1 MHFTW
6 YSSSLHNIILN
17 VFHVILVLW
26 RLLFLV
32 EAFSF
37 LHHSCSKKF
46 LWRWKVHI
54 VWVGLYTKSV
64 SYLSQNTQPRNN
76 NNDISSPL
84 ELFLNNYDIRK
95 RKHCLGERESPT
107 SNNRLHDTKTTRK
120 TFNIILWRL
129 LQWHNVISTITFS
142 GEKYELDVKNF
153 FGGILNDD
161 CIFGIQLFK
170 D

>member
-1 MHFTW
+1 MESKKRKEEERTKLKQDRFETCFKDRAMW
-6 YSSSLHNIILN
+6 REEGTDIKKKSSLHNIILN
-17 VFHVILVLW
+17 VFRVILVLW

-64 SYLSQNTQPRNN
+64 SYLSQNTNN

-107 SNNRLHDTKTTRK
+107 SNNRLHNTKTTRK
-120 TFNIILWRL
+120 TFNIIL
-129 LQWHNVISTITFS
+129 
-142 GEKYELDVKNF
+142 
-153 FGGILNDD
+153 
-161 CIFGIQLFK
+161 
-170 D
+170 